1 MVNCTSSFLFTVV
14 MAVGSKWAAANT
26 SFIWASFCSRRSL
39 RAVSFF
45 SSKTFFSPI
54 FCCSSN
60 IAVTNRLC
68 RSSRSCC
75 SWNNTNV
82 YVQYT
87 VEAQYSFRT
96 NEIRNLLCLSMIIF
110 ITSSPDLWSI
120 CFPFKE
126 ECIRIDCLL
135 QNSKTILSTECS
147 SISCLPFTKRIIIST
162 AVIFS

>member
-1 MVNCTSSFLFTVV
+1 MSFMVNCTSSFLFTVV
-14 MAVGSKWAAANT
+14 MADGSKWAAANT

-68 RSSRSCC
+68 KSSRSCC
-75 SWNNTNV
+75 SWNNMNF

-87 VEAQYSFRT
+87 DEAQYSFRT
-96 NEIRNLLCLSMIIF
+96 NEIWNLTVSQCDSFCYHFINRSLINLFSLQRTVYTYRLSV
-110 ITSSPDLWSI
+110 
-120 CFPFKE
+120 
-126 ECIRIDCLL
+126 
-135 QNSKTILSTECS
+135 TEVKNY
-147 SISCLPFTKRIIIST
+147 FVHR
-162 AVIFS
+162 V

>member
-14 MAVGSKWAAANT
+14 IAVGSKWAAANT

-39 RAVSFF
+39 SAVSFF

-68 RSSRSCC
+68 KSSRSCC

-96 NEIRNLLCLSMIIF
+96 NEIWNLLCCSVTII
-110 ITSSPDLWSI
+110 TLSPDLWSI
-120 CFPFKE
+120 SCTFKE
-126 ECIRIDCLL
+126 QCIHIDCLV
-135 QNSKTILSTECS
+135 QNSKTILSIECNC
-147 SISCLPFTKRIIIST
+147 IFCLPFTKRIIIST
-162 AVIFS
+162 AMIFS